1 MTPPEEGFTDP
12 LENYDPKTYD
22 DPVERALAEQTAEAI
37 QATPFVS
44 IAPDTPVAEAVEK
57 LATGPL
63 ACLVV
68 EEEEKLV
75 GLFAERDVLDKVA
88 LRYDEVRDQPVS
100 EVMTPDP
107 VCVLN
112 TDSPAAVLN
121 VMAISGYRHVP
132 VVTLDGKP
140 LGVATPQRVT
150 SFLRSAFE
158 SA

>member
-1 MTPPEEGFTDP
+1 MTPHEQGFADP

-22 DPVERALAEQTAEAI
+22 DPVEHALTEQSAEAI
-37 QATPFVS
+37 QSTPFVS
-44 IAPDTPVAEAVEK
+44 IPPSTPVSEAVAQ
-57 LATGPL
+57 LANGPL
-63 ACLVV
+63 ACLLVV
-68 EEEEKLV
+68 EDEKLV

-88 LRYDEVRDQPVS
+88 LRYDEVRDNPVAD
-100 EVMTPDP
+100 VMTADP

-150 SFLRSAFE
+150 SFLRAAFE
-158 SA
+158 GA